1 MHWKLNKL
9 FMRDFFLPLGETAAE
24 EFVKRF
30 EGKRGK
36 EKAVLQLPVSGKTG
50 QLSLIVYTI
59 R

>member
-1 MHWKLNKL
+1 
-9 FMRDFFLPLGETAAE
+9 MRDFFLPLGETAAE